1 MTSPQDEPSSED
13 VEIRLLS
20 SAVELEEA
28 SEILMQVWG
37 SNTPI
42 VSREMLRAVQH
53 SGGYLSGAFEHG
65 RIVGASFGWLA
76 RHDGETA
83 LHSHVTGLLPGARH
97 LGLGRLMKF
106 HQREWASARGI
117 SWITWTFD
125 PLVRTNAWFNISVLG
140 GEIAEY
146 LPNFYGQMTDSI
158 NANDES
164 DRVLVAWRVDGAH
177 TPTGTDPESR
187 RHVTTPEDI
196 VTLRRTDSDATL
208 TWRREVR
215 DALMAALADGFVVV
229 DFTKDGAY
237 QLERPL

>member
-1 MTSPQDEPSSED
+1 MTSPQGESSSED

-20 SAVELEEA
+20 SPVELEEA

-42 VSREMLRAVQH
+42 VSREMLRAVHH
-53 SGGYLSGAFEHG
+53 SGGYVSGAFEHG

-76 RHDGETA
+76 RHDGEPA
-83 LHSHVTGLLPGARH
+83 LHSHVTGLLAGVRH

-125 PLVRTNAWFNISVLG
+125 PLVRTNAWFNIGVLG

-146 LPNFYGQMTDSI
+146 LPNFYGEMTDSI

-164 DRVLVAWRVDGAH
+164 DRVLVAWRVDGTQ
-177 TPTGTDPESR
+177 TPTATDPESR
-187 RHVTTPEDI
+187 QQVSTPEDI
-196 VTLRRTDSDATL
+196 VTLRRTDPHATL
-208 TWRREVR
+208 KWRHEVR
-215 DALMAALADGFVVV
+215 AALMTALTNGFVVV
-229 DFTKDGAY
+229 DFTKDGSY